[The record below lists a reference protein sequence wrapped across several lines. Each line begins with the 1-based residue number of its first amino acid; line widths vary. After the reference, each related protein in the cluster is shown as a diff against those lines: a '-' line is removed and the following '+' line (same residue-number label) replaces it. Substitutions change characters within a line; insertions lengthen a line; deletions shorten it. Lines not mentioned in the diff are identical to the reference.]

1 MDNDEL
7 MHYGVPGM
15 KWGVRRTPA
24 QLGRKKASSSR
35 FLLGKKKSKPKPKAK
50 AETKAKTKSEAP
62 KEETAPKKKSVKEM
76 SNEELNAAIDRMRL
90 EQTYASLSP
99 QKVSMGKKI
108 AKTIL
113 NDVIVPAATDVGRQ
127 MVKSTLARA
136 GNKTLSE
143 VFKDFSDE
151 DKIYANNKKK

>member
-1 MDNDEL
+1 MDNNEL

-24 QLGRKKASSSR
+24 QLGRKKTSSSKSL
-35 FLLGKKKSKPKPKAK
+35 FGKKKSKSKA
-50 AETKAKTKSEAP
+50 KAKTKSESS

-76 SNEELNAAIDRMRL
+76 SDEELSTAIRRMQL

-99 QKVSMGKKI
+99 QKVSTGKAVTKR
-108 AKTIL
+108 IL
-113 NDVIVPAATDVGRQ
+113 NNIVVPAAEDVGRQ
-127 MVKSTLARA
+127 MVKTALTRA

-143 VFKDFSDE
+143 VFKDFSE
-151 DKIYANNKKK
+151 ADKIYTNNKKK

>member
-1 MDNDEL
+1 MDNNEL

-24 QLGRKKASSSR
+24 QLGRKKTSSSKSL
-35 FLLGKKKSKPKPKAK
+35 FGKKKPKPKAK
-50 AETKAKTKSEAP
+50 SESS
-62 KEETAPKKKSVKEM
+62 KKETAPKKSVKEM

-113 NDVIVPAATDVGRQ
+113 NDVVVPAATDVGRQ

>member
-1 MDNDEL
+1 MDNNEL

-24 QLGRKKASSSR
+24 RLGRKKTSSSR
-35 FLLGKKKSKPKPKAK
+35 FLLGKKRSKPKAK

-76 SNEELNAAIDRMRL
+76 SDEELNAAINRMRL
-90 EQTYASLSP
+90 EQTYVSLSP
-99 QKVSMGKKI
+99 QKVSTGKKI

-113 NDVIVPAATDVGRQ
+113 NDVVVPAATDVGRQ
-127 MVKSTLARA
+127 MVKTALTRA
-136 GNKTLSE
+136 GNKTLAE
-143 VFKDFSDE
+143 VFKDFSE
-151 DKIYANNKKK
+151 ADKIYTNNKKK

>member
-24 QLGRKKASSSR
+24 QLRRKKTSSSKSL
-35 FLLGKKKSKPKPKAK
+35 FGKKKPKSKA
-50 AETKAKTKSEAP
+50 KAKTKSESS

-76 SNEELNAAIDRMRL
+76 SDDELNAAIRRMQL

-99 QKVSMGKKI
+99 QKVSTGKAVTKR
-108 AKTIL
+108 IL
-113 NDVIVPAATDVGRQ
+113 NNIVVPAAEDVGRQ
-127 MVKSTLARA
+127 MVKTALTRA

-143 VFKDFSDE
+143 VFKDFSE
-151 DKIYANNKKK
+151 ADKIYTNNKKK

>member
-24 QLGRKKASSSR
+24 QLGRKKTSSSR
-35 FLLGKKKSKPKPKAK
+35 FLLGKKKSKTKA
-50 AETKAKTKSEAP
+50 KAKTKSESS

-76 SNEELNAAIDRMRL
+76 SDDELNAAIRRMQL

-99 QKVSMGKKI
+99 KQVSRGK
-108 AKTIL
+108 AVATRIL
-113 NDVIVPAATDVGRQ
+113 NNVVVPAAEDVGRQ
-127 MVKSTLARA
+127 MVKTALTRA
-136 GNKTLSE
+136 GNKTLAE
-143 VFKDFSDE
+143 VFKDFSE
-151 DKIYANNKKK
+151 ADKIYTNNKKK

>member
-24 QLGRKKASSSR
+24 QLGRKKTSSSKSL
-35 FLLGKKKSKPKPKAK
+35 FGKKKPKPKAK
-50 AETKAKTKSEAP
+50 SESS
-62 KEETAPKKKSVKEM
+62 KEEAAPKKSVKEM
-76 SNEELNAAIDRMRL
+76 SDDELNAAIRRMQL

-99 QKVSMGKKI
+99 KKVSTGKAVTKR
-108 AKTIL
+108 IL
-113 NDVIVPAATDVGRQ
+113 NNIVVPAAEDVGRQ
-127 MVKSTLARA
+127 MVKTALTRA

-143 VFKDFSDE
+143 VFKDFNE
-151 DKIYANNKKK
+151 ADKIYTNNKKK

>member
-24 QLGRKKASSSR
+24 QLGRKKTSSSKSL
-35 FLLGKKKSKPKPKAK
+35 FGKKKSKA
-50 AETKAKTKSEAP
+50 KAKTKSESS
-62 KEETAPKKKSVKEM
+62 KKETAPKPKTVKEM
-76 SNEELNAAIDRMRL
+76 SDEELNAAIRRMQL

-99 QKVSMGKKI
+99 QKVSTGKAVTKR
-108 AKTIL
+108 IL
-113 NDVIVPAATDVGRQ
+113 NNIIVPAAEDVGRQ
-127 MVKSTLARA
+127 MVKTALTRA

-143 VFKDFSDE
+143 VFKDFSE
-151 DKIYANNKKK
+151 ADKIYTNNKKK

>member
-1 MDNDEL
+1 MDNNEL

-24 QLGRKKASSSR
+24 QLGRKKTSSSKSL
-35 FLLGKKKSKPKPKAK
+35 FGKKKPKPKAK
-50 AETKAKTKSEAP
+50 AKSKSS

-113 NDVIVPAATDVGRQ
+113 NDVVVPAATDVGRQ

-143 VFKDFSDE
+143 VFKDFSEE

>member
-1 MDNDEL
+1 MDNNEL

-24 QLGRKKASSSR
+24 QLGRKKTSSSKSL
-35 FLLGKKKSKPKPKAK
+35 FGKKKSKPKA
-50 AETKAKTKSEAP
+50 KAKTKSESS

-76 SNEELNAAIDRMRL
+76 SDDELNAAIRRMQL

-99 QKVSMGKKI
+99 QKVSTGKAVTKR
-108 AKTIL
+108 IL
-113 NDVIVPAATDVGRQ
+113 NNIVVPAAEDVGRQ
-127 MVKSTLARA
+127 MVKTALTRA

-143 VFKDFSDE
+143 VFKDFSE
-151 DKIYANNKKK
+151 ADKIYTNNKKK

>member
-1 MDNDEL
+1 MDNNEL

-24 QLGRKKASSSR
+24 QLGRKKTSASKSL
-35 FLLGKKKSKPKPKAK
+35 FGKKKTKPKAK
-50 AETKAKTKSEAP
+50 SESS
-62 KEETAPKKKSVKEM
+62 KKETAPKKKSVKEM
-76 SNEELNAAIDRMRL
+76 SDEELNAAISRLQL
-90 EQTYASLSP
+90 EQRYKELSP

-113 NDVIVPAATDVGRQ
+113 NDVFVPAATDVGRQ

-136 GNKTLSE
+136 GNKTLVE

>member
-24 QLGRKKASSSR
+24 QLGRKKTSSSKSL
-35 FLLGKKKSKPKPKAK
+35 FGKKKPKPKAK
-50 AETKAKTKSEAP
+50 AKSKSS

-113 NDVIVPAATDVGRQ
+113 NDVVVPAATDVGRQ

>member
-1 MDNDEL
+1 MDNNEL

-24 QLGRKKASSSR
+24 QLGRKKTSSSKSL
-35 FLLGKKKSKPKPKAK
+35 FEKKKPKPKPKAK
-50 AETKAKTKSEAP
+50 SESSKKETS
-62 KEETAPKKKSVKEM
+62 PKKKSVKEM
-76 SNEELNAAIDRMRL
+76 SDEELNAAISRLQL
-90 EQTYASLSP
+90 EQRYKELSP

-113 NDVIVPAATDVGRQ
+113 NDVVVPAATDVGRQ

-136 GNKTLSE
+136 GNKTLGE

>member
-24 QLGRKKASSSR
+24 QLGRKKTSSSR
-35 FLLGKKKSKPKPKAK
+35 FLLGKKKSKTKA
-50 AETKAKTKSEAP
+50 KAKTKSESL

-76 SNEELNAAIDRMRL
+76 SDDELNAAIKRMQL
-90 EQTYASLSP
+90 EQTYTSLSP
-99 QKVSMGKKI
+99 KQVSRGK
-108 AKTIL
+108 AVATRIL
-113 NDVIVPAATDVGRQ
+113 NNIVLPAAEDVGRQ
-127 MVKSTLARA
+127 MVKTALTRA

-143 VFKDFSDE
+143 VFKDFSE
-151 DKIYANNKKK
+151 ADKIYTNNKKK

>member
-24 QLGRKKASSSR
+24 QLGRKKTSSSKSL
-35 FLLGKKKSKPKPKAK
+35 FGKKKSKSKA
-50 AETKAKTKSEAP
+50 KAKTKSESS

-76 SNEELNAAIDRMRL
+76 SDDELNAAIRRMQL
-90 EQTYASLSP
+90 EQMYASLSP
-99 QKVSMGKKI
+99 QKVSTGKAVTKR
-108 AKTIL
+108 IL
-113 NDVIVPAATDVGRQ
+113 NNIVVPAAEDVGRQ
-127 MVKSTLARA
+127 MVKTALTRA

-143 VFKDFSDE
+143 VFKDFSE
-151 DKIYANNKKK
+151 ADKIYTNNKKK

>member
-1 MDNDEL
+1 MDNNEL

-24 QLGRKKASSSR
+24 QLGRKKTSSSKSL
-35 FLLGKKKSKPKPKAK
+35 FEKKKPKPKPKAK
-50 AETKAKTKSEAP
+50 SESS

-76 SNEELNAAIDRMRL
+76 SDDELNAAIRRMQL

-99 QKVSMGKKI
+99 QKVSTGKAVTKR
-108 AKTIL
+108 IL
-113 NDVIVPAATDVGRQ
+113 NNIIVPAAEDVGRQ
-127 MVKSTLARA
+127 MVKTALTRA

-143 VFKDFSDE
+143 VFKDFSE
-151 DKIYANNKKK
+151 ADKIYTNNKKK

>member
-24 QLGRKKASSSR
+24 QLGRKKTSSSKSL
-35 FLLGKKKSKPKPKAK
+35 FGKKKSKSKA
-50 AETKAKTKSEAP
+50 KAKTKSESS

-76 SNEELNAAIDRMRL
+76 SDDELNAAIRRMQL

-99 QKVSMGKKI
+99 QKVSTGKVITKR
-108 AKTIL
+108 IL
-113 NDVIVPAATDVGRQ
+113 NNIVVPAAEDVGRQ
-127 MVKSTLARA
+127 MVKTALTRA

-143 VFKDFSDE
+143 VFKDFSE
-151 DKIYANNKKK
+151 ADKIYTNNKKK

>member
-24 QLGRKKASSSR
+24 QLGRKKTSSSR
-35 FLLGKKKSKPKPKAK
+35 FLLGKKKSKTKA
-50 AETKAKTKSEAP
+50 KAKTKSESS

-76 SNEELNAAIDRMRL
+76 SDDELNAAIRRMQL
-90 EQTYASLSP
+90 EQTYVSLSP
-99 QKVSMGKKI
+99 QKVSTGKAV
-108 AKTIL
+108 AKRIL
-113 NDVIVPAATDVGRQ
+113 NNIVVPAAEDVGRQ
-127 MVKSTLARA
+127 MVKTALTRA

-143 VFKDFSDE
+143 VFKDFSE
-151 DKIYANNKKK
+151 ADKIYTNNKKK

>member
-1 MDNDEL
+1 MDNNEL

-24 QLGRKKASSSR
+24 QLGRKKTSSSKSL
-35 FLLGKKKSKPKPKAK
+35 FGKKKPKPKAK
-50 AETKAKTKSEAP
+50 AKTKSESS
-62 KEETAPKKKSVKEM
+62 KKETAPKPKSVKEM
-76 SNEELNAAIDRMRL
+76 SNEELNAAIDRIRL

>member
-24 QLGRKKASSSR
+24 QLGRKKTSSSKSL
-35 FLLGKKKSKPKPKAK
+35 FGKKKPKPKV
-50 AETKAKTKSEAP
+50 KSESS
-62 KEETAPKKKSVKEM
+62 KKETAPKKKSVKEM

-113 NDVIVPAATDVGRQ
+113 NDVVVPAATDVGRQ

>member
-24 QLGRKKASSSR
+24 QLGRKKTSSSKSL
-35 FLLGKKKSKPKPKAK
+35 FGKKKSKPKA
-50 AETKAKTKSEAP
+50 KSESS
-62 KEETAPKKKSVKEM
+62 KKETAPKKKSVKEM
-76 SNEELNAAIDRMRL
+76 SDDELNAAIRRMQL

-99 QKVSMGKKI
+99 QKVSTGKKI

>member
-24 QLGRKKASSSR
+24 QLGRKKTSSSR
-35 FLLGKKKSKPKPKAK
+35 FLLGKKKSKN
-50 AETKAKTKSEAP
+50 KAKTKSESS

-76 SNEELNAAIDRMRL
+76 SDDELNSAIRRMQL

-99 QKVSMGKKI
+99 KQVSRGK
-108 AKTIL
+108 AVATRIL
-113 NDVIVPAATDVGRQ
+113 NNVVLPAAEDVGRQ
-127 MVKSTLARA
+127 MVKTALTRA
-136 GNKTLSE
+136 GNKTLAE
-143 VFKDFSDE
+143 VFKDFSE
-151 DKIYANNKKK
+151 ADKIYTNNKKK

>member
-24 QLGRKKASSSR
+24 QLGRKKTSSSK
-35 FLLGKKKSKPKPKAK
+35 FLLGKKK
-50 AETKAKTKSEAP
+50 AKTKSESS

-76 SNEELNAAIDRMRL
+76 SDEELSTAIRRMQL

-99 QKVSMGKKI
+99 QKVSTGKAVTKR
-108 AKTIL
+108 IL
-113 NDVIVPAATDVGRQ
+113 NNIVVPAAEDVGRQ
-127 MVKSTLARA
+127 MVKTALTRA
-136 GNKTLSE
+136 GNKTLEE
-143 VFKDFSDE
+143 VFKDFSE
-151 DKIYANNKKK
+151 ADKIYTNNKKK

>member
-24 QLGRKKASSSR
+24 QLGRKKTSSSKSL
-35 FLLGKKKSKPKPKAK
+35 FGKKKSKS
-50 AETKAKTKSEAP
+50 KAKTKSESS

-76 SNEELNAAIDRMRL
+76 SDDELNAAIRRMQL

-99 QKVSMGKKI
+99 QKVSTGKAVTKR
-108 AKTIL
+108 IL
-113 NDVIVPAATDVGRQ
+113 NNIVVPAAEDVGRQ
-127 MVKSTLARA
+127 MVKTALTRA

-143 VFKDFSDE
+143 VFKDFSE
-151 DKIYANNKKK
+151 ADKIYTNNKKK

>member
-24 QLGRKKASSSR
+24 QLGRKKTSSSKSL
-35 FLLGKKKSKPKPKAK
+35 FGKKKPKPKAK
-50 AETKAKTKSEAP
+50 AKTKSESS

-76 SNEELNAAIDRMRL
+76 SDDELNAAIRRMQL

-99 QKVSMGKKI
+99 QKVSTGKAVTKR
-108 AKTIL
+108 IL
-113 NDVIVPAATDVGRQ
+113 NNIIVPAAEDVGRQ
-127 MVKSTLARA
+127 MVKTALTRA

-143 VFKDFSDE
+143 VFKDFSE
-151 DKIYANNKKK
+151 ADKIYTNNKKK

>member
-35 FLLGKKKSKPKPKAK
+35 FLLGKKKSKPKAK

-62 KEETAPKKKSVKEM
+62 KEETTPKKKSVKEM
-76 SNEELNAAIDRMRL
+76 SDE
-90 EQTYASLSP
+90 TYASLSP
-99 QKVSMGKKI
+99 QKVSTGKAV
-108 AKTIL
+108 AKRIL
-113 NDVIVPAATDVGRQ
+113 NNIVVPAAEDVGRQ
-127 MVKSTLARA
+127 MVKTALTRA
-136 GNKTLSE
+136 GNKTLAE
-143 VFKDFSDE
+143 VFKDFSE
-151 DKIYANNKKK
+151 ADKIYTNNKKK

>member
-24 QLGRKKASSSR
+24 QLGRKKTSSSKSL
-35 FLLGKKKSKPKPKAK
+35 FGKKKSKS
-50 AETKAKTKSEAP
+50 KAKTKSESS

-76 SNEELNAAIDRMRL
+76 SDDELNAAIRRMQL

-99 QKVSMGKKI
+99 QKVSTGKAVTKR
-108 AKTIL
+108 IL
-113 NDVIVPAATDVGRQ
+113 NNIIAPAAEDVGRQ
-127 MVKSTLARA
+127 MVKTALTRA

-143 VFKDFSDE
+143 VFKDFSE
-151 DKIYANNKKK
+151 ADKIYTNNKKK

>member
-24 QLGRKKASSSR
+24 QLGRKRASSSR
-35 FLLGKKKSKPKPKAK
+35 FLLGKKKSKPKAK
-50 AETKAKTKSEAP
+50 AETKTKTKSEAP

-76 SNEELNAAIDRMRL
+76 SDEELNAAINRMRL
-90 EQTYASLSP
+90 EQTYVSLSP

-113 NDVIVPAATDVGRQ
+113 NDVVVPAATDVGRQ
-127 MVKSTLARA
+127 MVKTALTRA
-136 GNKTLSE
+136 GNKTLE
-143 VFKDFSDE
+143 EIFKDFSE
-151 DKIYANNKKK
+151 ADKIYTNNKKK

>member
-1 MDNDEL
+1 MDNNEL

-24 QLGRKKASSSR
+24 QLGRKKTSSSKSL
-35 FLLGKKKSKPKPKAK
+35 FGKKKPKPKAK
-50 AETKAKTKSEAP
+50 AKTKSESS

-76 SNEELNAAIDRMRL
+76 SDDELNAAIRRMQL

-99 QKVSMGKKI
+99 QKVSTGKAITKR
-108 AKTIL
+108 IL
-113 NDVIVPAATDVGRQ
+113 NNIVVPAAEDVGRQ
-127 MVKSTLARA
+127 MVKTALTRA

-143 VFKDFSDE
+143 VFKDFSE
-151 DKIYANNKKK
+151 ADKIYTNNKKK